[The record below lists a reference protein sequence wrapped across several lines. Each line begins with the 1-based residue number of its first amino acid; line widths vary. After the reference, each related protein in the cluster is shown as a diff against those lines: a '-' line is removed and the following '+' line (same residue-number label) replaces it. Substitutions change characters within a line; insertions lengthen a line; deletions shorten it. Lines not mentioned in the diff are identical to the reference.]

1 MGLVEDTTRPAPS
14 RFGPHDTAAELTIRP
29 QASPAAPI
37 SSRDIAAAARILGAA
52 GGGTG
57 AAQLLPLL
65 YDDGASAHQIM
76 SCVRTQPALAARVL
90 KVANS
95 AYYGCTGSVGTLEG
109 AVALLGLPAVR
120 GVAATGCMDRL
131 PLPTSNVLDPDR
143 LRRHSLAVALA
154 AESLSQRSHA
164 GVDSEA
170 FTAGLLHDVGIVLL
184 ARLRP
189 RAVAAVGRRPAFHP
203 STVLKDEFD
212 FIGADHA
219 TAAAQWAE
227 ACGLP
232 SWLATALKS
241 HHDVRSEA
249 QGSGVDVLPALLTLA
264 ERCAQDAG
272 FGLWP
277 PAGTA
282 QHPTR
287 SVLLDLDSE
296 ACGEVTAGLAASLG
310 HTLGLTRGLAPGR
323 AA

>member
-1 MGLVEDTTRPAPS
+1 MGLVEDVTRPPPS
-14 RFGPHDTAAELTIRP
+14 RPGLRP

-37 SSRDIAAAARILGAA
+37 SSRDMAAAARILGTA
-52 GGGTG
+52 GGDTG

-65 YDDGASAHQIM
+65 YDDSASAQRVV

-95 AYYGCTGSVGTLEG
+95 AYYGRTGSVGTLEG
-109 AVALLGLPAVR
+109 AVALLGLAAVR
-120 GVAATGCMDRL
+120 GIAATGCMDRL
-131 PLPTSNVLDPDR
+131 PLPTSNVLNPDR

-189 RAVAAVGRRPAFHP
+189 QAVAAVGRLPAFHP
-203 STVLKDEFD
+203 STVLKDEVD

-219 TAAAQWAE
+219 TAAAQWAT

-232 SWLATALKS
+232 SWLAAALKS
-241 HHDVRSEA
+241 HHDVHGA
-249 QGSGVDVLPALLTLA
+249 THGSGVDRLPALLTLA
-264 ERCAQDAG
+264 ERCAEGAG

-277 PAGTA
+277 QASTV
-282 QHPTR
+282 QDPTR
-287 SVLLDLDSE
+287 PMLRDLDAE
-296 ACGEVTAGLAASLG
+296 ACDEVTAGLAASLG
-310 HTLGLTRGLAPGR
+310 HTLGLTPGLTRGLATGR